1 MEKIRKKKIISAII
15 ITIAVV
21 ILLFFMIIGCIIGA
35 LHSEYNKFLKQQK
48 DYLTQLENNYNSGDY
63 VKLNEQDFCS
73 FDINNASKYKFIDTR
88 YIGTHN
94 SYKAKATNT
103 GSFMNNIVELV
114 ANEDPHTYDY
124 GFASITDQ
132 LNSGIRSLELDGLL
146 HKNGFWETTHHP
158 YIDTATNCADFLL
171 GLKEIALWSQ
181 HNPDHM
187 PITILF
193 EIKEWFVPIW
203 GKSPTLNDFI
213 ALDDS
218 LEDIFG
224 ESLFT
229 PDDMLGECKDFEEMR
244 NNNAWPTLD
253 KLLGKVMIILHP
265 SSKYNKIYSEQSVNE
280 SAMFLAVDK
289 NVDFE
294 EYKTNTCFA
303 VANYVTAV
311 QYNEYYEQNY
321 FIRSRCDNFPYHNDD
336 NLQSTIKSNCNI
348 MSTDFPITNPSTTD
362 DYVVKGF
369 VENYTITLK
378 DNNTLKS

>member
-1 MEKIRKKKIISAII
+1 MEKVRKKKILASII
-15 ITIAVV
+15 ISITIV
-21 ILLFFMIIGCIIGA
+21 ILLFFMIVGCIIGV

-48 DYLTQLENNYNSGDY
+48 DYIDQLESKYNSGEY
-63 VKLNEQDFCS
+63 VKINEQDFCS
-73 FDINNASKYKFIDTR
+73 FDINDAYQYKFNNTR

-94 SYKAKATNT
+94 SYKAKSTST
-103 GSFMNNIVELV
+103 GAFMNNIVEMV
-114 ANEDPHTYDY
+114 ADEDPHTYDY

-181 HNPDHM
+181 NNPNHM

-193 EIKEWFVPIW
+193 EIKEWIVPIW
-203 GKSPTLNDFI
+203 GKSPSLNDFI
-213 ALDDS
+213 ALDES
-218 LEDIFG
+218 IKNIFG
-224 ESLFT
+224 DSLFT
-229 PDDMLGECKDFEEMR
+229 PYDMLGDSKDFEEMR
-244 NNNAWPTLD
+244 NNDSWPTLD

-265 SSKYNKIYSEQSVNE
+265 SSKYNKIYSGQSINE
-280 SAMFLAVDK
+280 SAIFLAVDK

-294 EYKTNTCFA
+294 EYKFNTCFA

-311 QYNEYYEQNY
+311 QYNEYYEDNY
-321 FIRSRCDNFPYHNDD
+321 FIRSRCDNFPYHSYDS
-336 NLQSTIKSNCNI
+336 LESTINSNCNI
-348 MSTDFPITNPSTTD
+348 MSTDFPITNPSTSD

-378 DNNTLKS
+378 NNS